1 MNRFVK
7 WSAMLLLITLPASGG
22 SPVELAGDLPKLLS
36 SANSPYLVVADVFV
50 PVGKVVT
57 IEPGT
62 VILFKN
68 FTGVHIQGTL
78 IADGSS
84 LNPVILTSEN
94 DKDYNPQSKL
104 APTPYDW
111 NGIYIHKDGLGTDLR
126 NMKLM
131 YSVKGIVSETK
142 YIRITNCVFRE
153 NGRSNLVIEGEEKQ
167 VVAGTS
173 FSYNLSVKDVTADG
187 VPIRILKDPEATK
200 RNTLRYV
207 GLALAMGGAAA
218 GGVFTYELS
227 TSIKEVRSL
236 SSLDTL
242 NLTTKNSSDWK
253 DARSRFNR
261 NKALSI
267 AGYCLVLIGVTGF
280 SWSFKF

>member
-7 WSAMLLLITLPASGG
+7 WSAMLLFITLPARGG
-22 SPVELAGDLPKLLS
+22 SPVELAGDLPQLLS
-36 SANSPYLVVADVFV
+36 SAKSPYLVVADVFV

-62 VILFKN
+62 VMLFKN
-68 FTGVHIQGTL
+68 FTGVHVQGTL

-167 VVAGTS
+167 VVAGAS

-187 VPIRILKDPEATK
+187 VPIRILKDPEAAK
-200 RNTLRYV
+200 RNLLRYV

>member
-1 MNRFVK
+1 MQRCSASHQEVK
-7 WSAMLLLITLPASGG
+7 VNESICEMERNAALDYTASFGG

-153 NGRSNLVIEGEEKQ
+153 NGRSNLVIEE
-167 VVAGTS
+167 
-173 FSYNLSVKDVTADG
+173 
-187 VPIRILKDPEATK
+187 R
-200 RNTLRYV
+200 
-207 GLALAMGGAAA
+207 
-218 GGVFTYELS
+218 
-227 TSIKEVRSL
+227 
-236 SSLDTL
+236 
-242 NLTTKNSSDWK
+242 
-253 DARSRFNR
+253 RSRLLPGR
-261 NKALSI
+261 PSRI
-267 AGYCLVLIGVTGF
+267 TCL
-280 SWSFKF
+280 